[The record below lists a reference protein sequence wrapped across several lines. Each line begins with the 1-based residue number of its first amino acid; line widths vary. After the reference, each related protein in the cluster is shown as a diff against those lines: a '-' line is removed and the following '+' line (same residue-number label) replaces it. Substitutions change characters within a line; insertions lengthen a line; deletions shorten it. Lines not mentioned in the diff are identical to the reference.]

1 MTGGSGSA
9 AYSPEDRG
17 RRSEQ
22 ARSQFRIKGRF
33 AWAGRGAPATT
44 VEYNL
49 DVEEDIKTSKEDL
62 MLPRSTGG
70 GASAAKRTPVGV
82 TADKKGKCR
91 APVSAAAKKQSAIP
105 HDKRGR
111 GSSST
116 HARNKVS
123 AHATQW
129 T

>member
-9 AYSPEDRG
+9 AYSLEDRA

-33 AWAGRGAPATT
+33 GRAGHGAPTT
-44 VEYNL
+44 AVEYNL
-49 DVEEDIKTSKEDL
+49 DMEEDIKPLEEDL
-62 MLPRSTGG
+62 MLPRSNGG
-70 GASAAKRTPVGV
+70 GASVARRTQVGV
-82 TADKKGKCR
+82 AADKKGKCR
-91 APVSAAAKKQSAIP
+91 APFSTAAKKQTAIP
-105 HDKRGR
+105 HVKRGR

-123 AHATQW
+123 AHAYQW

>member
-9 AYSPEDRG
+9 AYSPEDRA
-17 RRSEQ
+17 RLSEQ

-33 AWAGRGAPATT
+33 ARAGRGAPATAF
-44 VEYNL
+44 EYNL
-49 DVEEDIKTSKEDL
+49 NVEEDIKPSEEDL

-70 GASAAKRTPVGV
+70 GASAARRTPVGV
-82 TADKKGKCR
+82 AADKKGKCR
-91 APVSAAAKKQSAIP
+91 APVSAADKKQPTIP
-105 HDKRGR
+105 HGKRGR

>member
-1 MTGGSGSA
+1 MTGSSGSA
-9 AYSPEDRG
+9 AYSPEDRA
-17 RRSEQ
+17 RHSEQ

-33 AWAGRGAPATT
+33 ARAGRGAPATA

-49 DVEEDIKTSKEDL
+49 DVEEDIKPSEEDL

-70 GASAAKRTPVGV
+70 GASAARRTQVGV
-82 TADKKGKCR
+82 AADKKGKCR
-91 APVSAAAKKQSAIP
+91 APVSASAKKQMAIP
-105 HDKRGR
+105 HGKRGR

-123 AHATQW
+123 AHAYQW